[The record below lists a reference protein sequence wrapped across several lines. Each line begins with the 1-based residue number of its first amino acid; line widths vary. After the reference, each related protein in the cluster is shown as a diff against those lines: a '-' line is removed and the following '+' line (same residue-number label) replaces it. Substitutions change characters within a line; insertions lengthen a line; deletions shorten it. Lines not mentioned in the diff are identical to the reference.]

1 MRLTFSLLLLAAT
14 VTAQPQRIVS
24 TSPST
29 TETLFALG
37 LGHRVVGVSTYCHY
51 PEQATKLPRVG
62 TYMTPNIE
70 TIARLRP
77 DLVILQKMPTSSAS
91 KFADLGL
98 KILELDSGD
107 LQRNLENILTIGK
120 AVHASAQAEQLV
132 KSIRQ
137 QLEALRQMTAQ
148 RKRSV
153 VFVVGR
159 TPGKLEGLVVVGAG
173 SYLSELLAAAGGTNI
188 FADAPRG
195 YLKTSLEVIV
205 RRNPDVIIDMGD
217 MADTTGVTDAHKQA
231 VVKLW
236 SAQPTL
242 KAVANRSVHAV
253 ASDIFVVP
261 GPRMLDAAQA
271 FAALLGA
278 KPGSSK

>member
-1 MRLTFSLLLLAAT
+1 MRLILTSLLLIAPLAA
-14 VTAQPQRIVS
+14 QPKRIVS
-24 TSPST
+24 TAPSV

-37 LGHRVVGVSTYCHY
+37 LGDRVVGVSQYCHY
-51 PEQATKLPRVG
+51 PAQTAKLPRVG

-77 DLVILQKMPTSSAS
+77 DLVILQKLPNSSAG
-91 KFADLGL
+91 KLTDLGL
-98 KILELDSGD
+98 KVVELDSGD
-107 LQRNLENILTIGK
+107 LQLNLDNIVAIGR
-120 AVHASAQAEQLV
+120 ATGVADRAEKLV
-132 KSIRQ
+132 ANIRQ
-137 QLEALRQMTAQ
+137 QLESLRAKSAQ

-173 SYLSELLAAAGGTNI
+173 SYLSELLSAAGGANI
-188 FADAPRG
+188 FADSPRG

-217 MADTTGVTDAHKQA
+217 MAETTGVTDQHKQA
-231 VVKLW
+231 VVHLW
-236 SAQPTL
+236 NAQPTL
-242 KAVANRSVHAV
+242 KAVQQRSVFAV

-271 FAALLGA
+271 FARLLEA
-278 KPGSSK
+278 PK